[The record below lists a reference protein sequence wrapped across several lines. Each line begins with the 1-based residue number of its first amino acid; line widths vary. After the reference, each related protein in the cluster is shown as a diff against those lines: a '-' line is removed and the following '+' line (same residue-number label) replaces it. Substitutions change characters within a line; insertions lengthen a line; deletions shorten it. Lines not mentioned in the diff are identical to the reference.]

1 MRINLAEVHKVNLRG
16 TGLGETSSECGV
28 RWLSLW
34 SRSTRTWTLGAAEE
48 WKGRSRC
55 GERYKRRGGID
66 N

>member
-1 MRINLAEVHKVNLRG
+1 MRINLVEVYKVNLRG
-16 TGLGETSSECGV
+16 IGFGEISFECGV

-34 SRSTRTWTLGAAEE
+34 FRSIRIWIFGAVEE